1 MGIHRNV
8 TASLSGS
15 DGTPL
20 AKDLPI
26 PTGQGRIVQGCRD
39 AAGGMIIS
47 KMSDKELSDW
57 FEKHELD
64 YWKDLC
70 KTGNLIKIYSY
81 PDAYGSP
88 GVVPEDQARNNSN
101 AVADATEASSWA
113 AEGFPANKPYSGV
126 KGLKVKPS
134 GNPEID
140 VPSAKDGFVFGGTEA
155 TDWKDEAKKDEMEID
170 NVRFKG
176 GKPGKVILEGKNP
189 KRKLLEKKI
198 QKKVVPEEVPDE
210 IVKIKEVVEYL
221 VADEGFTNV
230 FVDDIPYEIPAQLKA
245 DGTNYFPALDFS
257 DVFLKDALDVCAKLS
272 GANYTI
278 DGAGNVSVIVTG
290 ADLTGTP
297 LTIAVAV
304 EAGDDKS
311 AVAEKIRSTLDDT
324 AAITN
329 DYVVG
334 GIDEKVSLTNKNDA
348 SVSSLK
354 NTPFCISGRAF
365 KVDQT
370 KVIEAIPAYMG
381 ATVVAGVI
389 GDEYVDLLK
398 NIDEVSY

>member
-1 MGIHRNV
+1 MEAITTTSDVSTKINIINIEKARDIPGGASIELSSLIDANVIQQATPLSAPTTGVRKVCKQGVVLTGSTTTVINV
-8 TASLSGS
+8 TVGDHNFKVGDFIGTKVGGLAYAITDITATATVDAITVGTAIDTPATGAYIYQMSEETTETDATFNIAYANDTCTGLTDDATSTEIHSG
-15 DGTPL
+15 
-20 AKDLPI
+20 
-26 PTGQGRIVQGCRD
+26 
-39 AAGGMIIS
+39 
-47 KMSDKELSDW
+47 
-57 FEKHELD
+57 
-64 YWKDLC
+64 
-70 KTGNLIKIYSY
+70 
-81 PDAYGSP
+81 
-88 GVVPEDQARNNSN
+88 PEDQ
-101 AVADATEASSWA
+101 E
-113 AEGFPANKPYSGV
+113 
-126 KGLKVKPS
+126 
-134 GNPEID
+134 
-140 VPSAKDGFVFGGTEA
+140 TEA
-155 TDWKDEAKKDEMEID
+155 T
-170 NVRFKG
+170 
-176 GKPGKVILEGKNP
+176 
-189 KRKLLEKKI
+189 
-198 QKKVVPEEVPDE
+198 
-210 IVKIKEVVEYL
+210 IV
-221 VADEGFTNV
+221 G
-230 FVDDIPYEIPAQLKA
+230 
-245 DGTNYFPALDFS
+245 
-257 DVFLKDALDVCAKLS
+257 
-272 GANYTI
+272 TI

-389 GDEYVDLLK
+389 GNEYVDLLK